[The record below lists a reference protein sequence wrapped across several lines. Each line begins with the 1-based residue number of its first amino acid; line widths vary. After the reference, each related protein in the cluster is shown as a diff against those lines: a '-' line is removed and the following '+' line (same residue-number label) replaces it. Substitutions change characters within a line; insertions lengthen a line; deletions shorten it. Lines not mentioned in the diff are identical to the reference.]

1 MMSLLYV
8 LIYASTLIFL
18 IASAVRAV
26 HYARLPLHLRWE
38 LYPVPHEDPE
48 RAKHGGSYFESTD
61 WWKKP
66 ATFNWVGELR
76 SMLPEMLFQKGLWE
90 FNRRMWLSSFPF
102 HFGLYMV
109 IGSTTFLTATA
120 LLALLLPQSVD
131 GGIGLILHYVYAAG
145 WLAGAVLSVG
155 GALALLVRRL
165 TDEDLR
171 TYTVPADVLN
181 LLFFIVTLG
190 CLTLGYLLRPKGSPA
205 APSLAQGLLSFDT
218 SLRVPLVLALGLVL
232 GAVLTAYVPM
242 THMSHFIAKYF
253 TYHAVRWDDRPS
265 IPGSVLERRVAEYLT
280 YRPRWAAPHI
290 GADGSRTW
298 AEIALTNP
306 ARQAA
311 PTFRLA
317 GVDTKGITTEGKK

>member
-1 MMSLLYV
+1 MLSLLYV
-8 LIYASTLIFL
+8 LIYASALVFL
-18 IASAVRAV
+18 VACIARAV

-38 LYPVPHEDPE
+38 LYPVPHEEPE
-48 RAKHGGSYFESTD
+48 RAKHGGSYFESAD

-66 ATFNWVGELR
+66 TTFNWVGELR

-90 FNRRMWLSSFPF
+90 FNRRMWFSSFPF

-109 IGSTTFLTATA
+109 IGSTALLMATA
-120 LLALLLPQSVD
+120 LLALLSPHFVA
-131 GGIGLILHYVYAAG
+131 GGILLILHYVYAAG
-145 WLAGAVLSVG
+145 WVAGAVLSVA

-171 TYTVPADVLN
+171 TYTVPTDVFN
-181 LLFFIVTLG
+181 LLYFI
-190 CLTLGYLLRPKGSPA
+190 LTLSCLFLGYVLRPPRSLGA
-205 APSLAQGLLSFDT
+205 LSLARGVLSFDT
-218 SLRVPLVLALGLVL
+218 SLRVPLLLALGLVL
-232 GAVLTAYVPM
+232 GAALTAYIPL

-265 IPGSVLERRVAEYLT
+265 RRGSVFEKRIAEYLT

-290 GADGSRTW
+290 GADGSKTW
-298 AEIALTNP
+298 AEIALANP

-311 PTFRLA
+311 PALRLA
-317 GVDTKGITTEGKK
+317 GADAKGGTTEAKK